1 MSALLRTTSFL
12 AIFLVSLHAII
23 AAWGAPTGDLKNGK
37 ARYEQYCAICH
48 GATGLGDGPMA
59 KATMPPAPRLSS
71 PDVRKMS
78 DEALLAVIADGKGS
92 SMPAWRGLLTEQELN
107 DVPAYLRSLGG

>member
-1 MSALLRTTSFL
+1 MIAL
-12 AIFLVSLHAII
+12 SLGIGL
-23 AAWGAPTGDLKNGK
+23 AAWGALPGEPKNGK

-48 GATGLGDGPMA
+48 GPTGLGDGPMA
-59 KATMPPAPRLSS
+59 KATMPPAPKLSS

-78 DEALLAVIADGKGS
+78 DEALFAVIADGKGS

-107 DVPAYLRSLGG
+107 DGVAYVRSLGG